1 MVVAYG
7 NTILESSYDE
17 TVIEVDFVKLKVEKS
32 KEKLKFGI
40 YTFTTISKIN

>member
-1 MVVAYG
+1 MVAYG
-7 NTILESSYDE
+7 NSILELSYNKG
-17 TVIEVDFVKLKVEKS
+17 IREVDFGKLKIDVS